1 MTMKG
6 AIQVIMA
13 MLFLMIFTF
22 CAWYEG
28 SEILDNPWEWE
39 YSTPF
44 SELLHTQ
51 VEGPE
56 DISNLDHLV
65 YAAKFRPLFPA
76 LMMMTLL
83 YLVTLT
89 GLRVSKGSQ
98 KKSAFFLTGLGVL
111 LLLMS
116 GLIWSSPTVGGHF
129 FKGISLIVGI
139 VSILVGMLY
148 YFKWT
153 PTSKRVA

>member
-1 MTMKG
+1 MKG
-6 AIQVIMA
+6 VLQAIMA
-13 MLFLMIFTF
+13 MLFFLIFTF

-39 YSTPF
+39 YTTPF
-44 SELLHTQ
+44 SELVHTQ

-56 DISNLDHLV
+56 DISSLDHLV

-89 GLRVSKGSQ
+89 GLTVSEGSR
-98 KKSAFFLTGLGVL
+98 KKSAFFLTGLGTL

-129 FKGISLIVGI
+129 FKGISLIFGI
-139 VSILVGMLY
+139 VAILVGMLY
-148 YFKWT
+148 YVKWT
-153 PTSKRVA
+153 PLSKRVA